1 MTLATNINEMGTHAA
16 KHETIVPEGSKEQ
29 THGSLINKNQDLH
42 YLYKQAPIGIILNI
56 LSALLVCWF
65 IMPSV
70 PDYLY
75 VPWLAFIVITS
86 FTHTILIKEF
96 NKNKNTLHVNNQ
108 WAVYHTFMSGLSAL
122 TFSIGYLMF
131 LPIVDS
137 YVQTI
142 LLLVLATLAVSFLPI
157 LSIFL
162 PAYIIYISTFIF
174 PTVFWIYS
182 LPPESGYPLAA
193 LLTVTYC
200 MLIITASYYSRAL
213 LEAFGLA
220 STINEQAKQLR
231 MNLEERNTDNIKLKR
246 DIHELGKYSDA
257 ALRQKEQ
264 AEVTLQSIGEGVIAT
279 DQYGKVTYINPV
291 AEVYTGF
298 MSKEINSRKIT
309 SVLTLVDETSHME
322 LPNPVFS
329 CLEKKAAIHGT
340 EEILL
345 IRRDGLEYGIEYSV
359 TPIIS
364 EQKTIKGTVMIFRDI
379 TEKRKMER
387 TLSWQ
392 DTHDPLTGL
401 INRNEFNRRLV
412 HLVANTEDRQSE
424 HALCLI
430 DLDRFRLIN
439 DSCGNEAGDALL
451 KKVANRLRNLMRDA
465 DTLARI
471 ANDEFALIMYS
482 CSLEKARL
490 ITEIFREEINK
501 LKFDW
506 EEKHY
511 TISTSIGITTVSP
524 SGTDDIAQVYRN
536 VELACNK
543 AKSSGGNGLQ
553 VFSPELTD
561 HRKYTGHLKLLE
573 ELQHNLSHESF
584 KIYTQSIRPLDDLND
599 TLMQEV
605 LLRMKNENGE
615 IISAETFIQT
625 AESYHLLAS
634 IDKWVLKFIMEMITY
649 GKPVFKDSHIINVN
663 ISRQSILNEQFID
676 YLDRLLKEYELA
688 PSRICLE
695 INERHFYSN
704 VNSLQRF
711 ISLVKQ
717 IGCKIALDDFNYNPE
732 TINNVRKLNVDYVK
746 LDARQ
751 FNEIGDV
758 KGFNYSLLESINKI
772 NHMVGAQTI
781 VKCLDNNDMLEQLFE
796 IGTDYIQGYAYEP
809 PKPVS
814 NN

>member
-1 MTLATNINEMGTHAA
+1 MTIATNINEMDSQARKENA
-16 KHETIVPEGSKEQ
+16 VVLDDSKEQ
-29 THGSLINKNQDLH
+29 TQGSLINKNQDLH
-42 YLYKQAPIGIILNI
+42 YLYKQAPIGIVLNI
-56 LSALLVCWF
+56 LSALLICWF
-65 IMPSV
+65 IMPVV
-70 PDYLY
+70 PDYFY
-75 VPWLAFIVITS
+75 VPWLAFVVITA

-122 TFSIGYLMF
+122 TFSVGYLIF
-131 LPIVDS
+131 LPLVDS
-137 YVQTI
+137 YIQTI
-142 LLLVLATLAVSFLPI
+142 LLLVLATMAVSFLPV

-162 PAYIIYISTFIF
+162 PAYIIYISAFIF
-174 PTVFWIYS
+174 PTIFWIYS
-182 LPPESGYPLAA
+182 LPPETGYPFAA

-200 MLIITASYYSRAL
+200 MLLITASYYSKAL
-213 LEAFGLA
+213 IEAFTLA
-220 STINEQAKQLR
+220 GMINEQANQLR
-231 MNLEERNTDNIKLKR
+231 MHLEEKNTDNIRLQR
-246 DIHELGKYSDA
+246 DIHELNKYSDDTI
-257 ALRQKEQ
+257 RHKEQ
-264 AEVTLQSIGEGVIAT
+264 AEITLQAIGEGVIAT
-279 DQYGKVTYINPV
+279 DKFGKVTYINPV

-298 MSKEINSRKIT
+298 VAKEINSRKIS
-309 SVLTLVDETSHME
+309 SVLKLVDETSHME

-364 EQKTIKGTVMIFRDI
+364 EEKTLKGTVMIFRDI
-379 TEKRKMER
+379 TEKKKMEK

-412 HLVANTEDRQSE
+412 HLVANAEDRESE

-430 DLDRFRLIN
+430 DIDRFRLIN
-439 DSCGNEAGDALL
+439 DSCGNEAGDELL
-451 KKVANRLRNLMRDA
+451 KKVANRLRNLMRDT

-471 ANDEFALIMYS
+471 ANDEFGLIMYS
-482 CSLEKARL
+482 CSLEKSRL
-490 ITEIFREEINK
+490 IAEIFREELNK
-501 LKFDW
+501 LKFEWQD
-506 EEKHY
+506 KQY

-524 SGTDDIAQVYRN
+524 STTDDIAQVYRN

-543 AKSSGGNGLQ
+543 SKSSGGNSLQ
-553 VFSPELTD
+553 IFTSDMTAT
-561 HRKYTGHLKLLE
+561 KQYSGHLKLLE
-573 ELQHNLSHESF
+573 ELQHNLNHESF
-584 KIYTQSIRPLDDLND
+584 KVYTQRIKPLDELND
-599 TLMQEV
+599 TIMHEV

-615 IISAETFIQT
+615 IISADSFIQT
-625 AESYHLLAS
+625 AEAYHLLAA
-634 IDKWVLKFIMEMITY
+634 IDKWVLKFIMEMMAY
-649 GKPVFKDSHIINVN
+649 GKQVFKDSHIININ
-663 ISRQSILNEQFID
+663 ISKQSILNEQFIEQ
-676 YLDRLLKEYELA
+676 LDQLLKEYKLA
-688 PSRICLE
+688 PSRLCLE
-695 INERHFYSN
+695 INERHFYGN

-711 ISLVKQ
+711 IALVKQ
-717 IGCKIALDDFNYNPE
+717 IGCKIALDDFNYNPS

-758 KGFNYSLLESINKI
+758 KGFNYSLLESINSI

-781 VKCLDNNDMLEQLFE
+781 IKCLDNEDMLEQLFE
-796 IGTDYIQGYAYEP
+796 IGTDYIQGYAYQA

-814 NN
+814 SS

>member
-1 MTLATNINEMGTHAA
+1 M
-16 KHETIVPEGSKEQ
+16 
-29 THGSLINKNQDLH
+29 
-42 YLYKQAPIGIILNI
+42 
-56 LSALLVCWF
+56 
-65 IMPSV
+65 
-70 PDYLY
+70 
-75 VPWLAFIVITS
+75 
-86 FTHTILIKEF
+86 
-96 NKNKNTLHVNNQ
+96 
-108 WAVYHTFMSGLSAL
+108 
-122 TFSIGYLMF
+122 
-131 LPIVDS
+131 
-137 YVQTI
+137 
-142 LLLVLATLAVSFLPI
+142 
-157 LSIFL
+157 
-162 PAYIIYISTFIF
+162 
-174 PTVFWIYS
+174 
-182 LPPESGYPLAA
+182 
-193 LLTVTYC
+193 
-200 MLIITASYYSRAL
+200 
-213 LEAFGLA
+213 
-220 STINEQAKQLR
+220 
-231 MNLEERNTDNIKLKR
+231 
-246 DIHELGKYSDA
+246 
-257 ALRQKEQ
+257 
-264 AEVTLQSIGEGVIAT
+264 
-279 DQYGKVTYINPV
+279 
-291 AEVYTGF
+291 
-298 MSKEINSRKIT
+298 
-309 SVLTLVDETSHME
+309 VDESSHME
-322 LPNPVFS
+322 LPNPVFN

-364 EQKTIKGTVMIFRDI
+364 EQKTLKGTVMMFRDI
-379 TEKRKMER
+379 TEKRKMEK

-451 KKVANRLRNLMRDA
+451 KKVANRLRNLMRDT

-506 EEKHY
+506 EDKHY
-511 TISTSIGITTVSP
+511 TISTSIGITTISP
-524 SGTDDIAQVYRN
+524 TGTDDIAQVYRN

-573 ELQHNLSHESF
+573 ELQHNLNHESF
-584 KIYTQSIRPLDDLND
+584 KIYTQSIKPLDDLND
-599 TLMQEV
+599 TLMHEV

-615 IISAETFIQT
+615 IISAESFIQT
-625 AESYHLLAS
+625 AEAYHLLAS
-634 IDKWVLKFIMEMITY
+634 IDKWVLKFIMEMIAY
-649 GKPVFKDSHIINVN
+649 GKPIFKDSHIINVN
-663 ISRQSILNEQFID
+663 ISKQSILNEQFIE

-695 INERHFYSN
+695 INERHFYGN

-711 ISLVKQ
+711 ISLIKQ

-732 TINNVRKLNVDYVK
+732 TINNIRKLNVDYVK

-781 VKCLDNNDMLEQLFE
+781 VKCLDNDDMLEQLFE